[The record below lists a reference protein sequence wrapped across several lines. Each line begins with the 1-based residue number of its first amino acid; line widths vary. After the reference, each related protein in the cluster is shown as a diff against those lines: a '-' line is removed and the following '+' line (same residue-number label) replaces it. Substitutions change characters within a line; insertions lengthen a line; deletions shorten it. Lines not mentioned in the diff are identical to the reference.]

1 MKEVRYFSATNF
13 KKFMMGL
20 GFPTHSYNKNV
31 LAKDFIETFNF
42 AIISIGNVECEK
54 VGDNDVDLWLNGPD
68 NHWIPSCSNVLN
80 INFNDITNDKDG
92 AITSSQAK
100 EIVDFFLRNEDKRV
114 FYIHCGAGISRSG
127 AVASFI
133 YDYFRNRD
141 ISIKIEP
148 KYPEMLNYFV
158 KKKINDYLNVSVG

>member
-20 GFPTHSYNKNV
+20 GFPTHSYNRNV

-68 NHWIPSCSNVLN
+68 NHWIPSCGNSHLGRYSCSGRWYVRLCPCSCLAIYNNNQFLIRIYHDSHLN
-80 INFNDITNDKDG
+80 
-92 AITSSQAK
+92 
-100 EIVDFFLRNEDKRV
+100 
-114 FYIHCGAGISRSG
+114 
-127 AVASFI
+127 
-133 YDYFRNRD
+133 
-141 ISIKIEP
+141 
-148 KYPEMLNYFV
+148 
-158 KKKINDYLNVSVG
+158 